1 MDFALKAGEKFTCIA
16 FKKLPIDDSISN
28 PLRLGDGL
36 WTLPKHPFS
45 LDQQWRE
52 WIGKIKAEEMDRC
65 NCFFLATTASERPEV
80 VDGETQMLQQ
90 RLDRLLY
97 GLLLQGI
104 PDPIDGFVVSG
115 SQLSDGTHIRQYS
128 EMRNFY
134 NSKPKKRVRVSE
146 SICLQAKIFEE
157 SYARIQDSP
166 DYARV
171 KRGMKALTRA
181 ISERDIDERI
191 HEFVR
196 ALEAVAKTETGRS
209 TAQFTHRCQT
219 FSRASDR
226 TKVIL
231 EECYNIRSAV
241 EHMNVVDDVFPD
253 CSSDEKQL
261 RAEQRLQQIEKL
273 ATSVYFRLTTSP
285 AHAKIFETDTSTHN
299 FWLKRDDERRTAWG
313 DPVDISVIG

>member
-1 MDFALKAGEKFTCIA
+1 MDFDLKTGEKFACIA
-16 FKKLPIDDSISN
+16 FEKLPIDDSISD
-28 PLRLGDGL
+28 PLSLGDGL

-45 LDQQWRE
+45 LDQHWRE
-52 WIGKIKAEEMDRC
+52 WIGKIKAQKMDRC
-65 NCFFLATTASERPEV
+65 NFFFLATIGSERPEV
-80 VDGETQMLQQ
+80 LDGETQMLQQ
-90 RLDRLLY
+90 RLNRLLY

-115 SQLSDGTHIRQYS
+115 AQLSDGTHIRQYS

-134 NSKPKKRVRVSE
+134 NSKPKKRVKVNE
-146 SICLQAKIFEE
+146 SICRQAKIFEE
-157 SYARIQDSP
+157 SYARIEDSP
-166 DYARV
+166 DYERV

-181 ISERDIDERI
+181 ISERYIDERT

-196 ALEAVAKTETGRS
+196 ALEAVAKPEIGRS

-219 FSRASDR
+219 FALASDR

-241 EHMNVVDDVFPD
+241 EHMNLVDDVFSG
-253 CSSDEKQL
+253 CSSDEIQL

-273 ATSVYFRLTTSP
+273 ATSVYFRLTNSP
-285 AHAKIFETDTSTHN
+285 AHAKIFETDTSIDN
-299 FWLKRDDERRTAWG
+299 FWSKRDDERRTVWG
-313 DPVDISVIG
+313 DPVDISLFG